1 MRKRGHRVRHAMK
14 ARGIHKQ
21 FALAIDLGIDQSTL
35 SRWSN
40 GATLSVENAIK
51 LSMALDV
58 SLDWLLLGRGHME
71 QHKQRK
77 LSHSEWRLIRQ
88 LRWLPDEIRK
98 SVSHHIL
105 TLSGNFELNPQN
117 IDTPSQ
123 KNNDQ
128 LSTGDC
134 VKPY

>member
-1 MRKRGHRVRHAMK
+1 MRNRGYRVRHVMK

-40 GATLSVENAIK
+40 GATLSAENAIK

-71 QHKQRK
+71 QHKQQK
-77 LSHSEWRLIRQ
+77 LSHSEWQLILK
-88 LRWLPDEIRK
+88 LRWLPDEIRS
-98 SVSHHIL
+98 SVFHHIL
-105 TLSGNFELNPQN
+105 TLSSSFELDAQD
-117 IDTPSQ
+117 IDAPCQ
-123 KNNDQ
+123 KNNEQ
-128 LSTGDC
+128 PSTGDH
-134 VKPY
+134 VKSC